1 LLVSSA
7 VAHEFE
13 CLLVSSA
20 VAHEFECLLVSSAV
34 VHEFECLLVSSAV
47 AHEFECLLVCSAV
60 AHECLFD
67 KTNDYEIGI
76 YYFSFKHAAL
86 RSLSKNWL
94 AWNQDDVS
102 KWGNNNILSTFG
114 LLFQ

>member
-34 VHEFECLLVSSAV
+34 
-47 AHEFECLLVCSAV
+47 AHEF
-60 AHECLFD
+60 ECLFD
-67 KTNDYEIGI
+67 KTNDYDIGI
-76 YYFSFKHAAL
+76 YYFSFAAL
-86 RSLSKNWL
+86 RSLSKDWL

-102 KWGNNNILSTFG
+102 KWGDNKILSTFG